1 MTAKYAAGRSVA
13 LALAVGAVYVHPEWR
28 TPHLVGGLGLTMGA
42 VQVFDALVG
51 VSEHERLKTLGPA
64 ATGVAGIVAAI
75 AARPSVVAPE

>member
-1 MTAKYAAGRSVA
+1 M
-13 LALAVGAVYVHPEWR
+13 
-28 TPHLVGGLGLTMGA
+28 GLGLTMGA